1 MSRAN
6 AITKA
11 IIDQINLQGCK
22 AFRVNT
28 MGVFDLKTALAKI
41 HELVMFNQIKRLP
54 KLSDFIKENTRLIEA
69 LKKSYRTSSEELGKS
84 DIIGYTKHGVFIA
97 VEIKAKGDQLD
108 KDGGF
113 NQENFLKEVGQK
125 GGIAFIVAEE
135 PDKIKLRVL
144 GSSQR
149 ITICHPDDF
158 LRLFR
163 LRLEEP
169 F

>member
-11 IIDQINLQGCK
+11 VIDQINLQGGK

-28 MGVFDLKTALAKI
+28 MGIFDLKLALTKI

-54 KLSDFIKENTRLIEA
+54 KLADFIKENTRLIDS

-84 DIIGYTKHGVFIA
+84 DILGYTKHGVFIA
-97 VEIKAKGDQLD
+97 VEIKAKGDKLD

-125 GGIAFIVAEE
+125 GGISFIVAEE
-135 PDKIKLRVL
+135 PQKIKLRVL
-144 GSSQR
+144 GSSQY

-163 LRLEEP
+163 LRLDEP

>member
-6 AITKA
+6 QIAQNIIT
-11 IIDQINLQGCK
+11 QCNMQGCK
-22 AFRVNT
+22 VWRNNT
-28 MGVFDLKTALAKI
+28 MGVFDSSA
-41 HELVMFNQIKRLP
+41 
-54 KLSDFIKENTRLIEA
+54 A
-69 LKKSYRTSSEELGKS
+69 LKKIWNLIQSGKVTTSEIKKALQSSYRKSHEQLGAS

-97 VEIKAKGDQLD
+97 IEDKAKGDQLD
-108 KDGGF
+108 KNGGY

-125 GGIAFIVAEE
+125 GGISFIVAEE
-135 PDKIKLRVL
+135 PQKIKLRVF
-144 GSSQR
+144 GSSQY

>member
-6 AITKA
+6 QITKA
-11 IIDQINLQGCK
+11 IFDQVASQGCK
-22 AFRVNT
+22 IWRNNVV
-28 MGVFDLKTALAKI
+28 GIFDSAAALRKIWNLVQSGKVTTA
-41 HELVMFNQIKRLP
+41 E
-54 KLSDFIKENTRLIEA
+54 
-69 LKKSYRTSSEELGKS
+69 LKKALQSSYRTSHEQLGAT
-84 DIIGYTKHGVFIA
+84 DGIGYTKHGIFIA
-97 VEIKAKGDQLD
+97 IEIKAKGDKLD

-125 GGIAFIVAEE
+125 GGISFIVAEE
-135 PDKIKLRVL
+135 PKKIKLRVL
-144 GSSQR
+144 GSSQH

-163 LRLEEP
+163 LRLDEP